1 MLNERKEKTMP
12 DLQNEPSEKIINI
25 AEKIPK
31 IKFSKGAIKLF
42 VLLILVLYLATGIY
56 IVQPNEQGVIRR
68 FGKFIRLDSPGLH
81 YHLPYPFES
90 AVTPSVTEVKRIEIG
105 FRTVRNGYVDVPEE
119 ALMLT
124 GDENIVSAE
133 SIVQYR
139 IKNAADY
146 LFNIIEPEQTVKN
159 AAEAALRQVIGSRK
173 IDDALTEGKY
183 EIQEESKI
191 LIQELLDS
199 YQSGIVVIA
208 VQLQDVNPPEEVSS
222 AFKDVA
228 SAKEDKSKFINE
240 AEGYY
245 NDVIPDARGEAVE
258 ITKKAEGYKIERIR
272 KAEGDVA
279 KFNQILAEYKKGKE
293 VTKYRLYIETM
304 ESILPKMKKY
314 IMENGDDNSLLKFL
328 PLSEQSIPIAP
339 GKEGVQ

>member
-1 MLNERKEKTMP
+1 MADFYNDPT
-12 DLQNEPSEKIINI
+12 EKIINI
-25 AEKIPK
+25 SEKIPK
-31 IKFSKGAIKLF
+31 IKFSKKIWK
-42 VLLILVLYLATGIY
+42 LLIILIVLLYLASGIY

-68 FGKFIRLDSPGLH
+68 FGKFTRLDSPGLH
-81 YHLPYPFES
+81 YHLPFPFET

-105 FRTVRNGYVDVPEE
+105 FRTARGGYLEVPEE

-146 LFNIIEPEQTVKN
+146 LFNIIEPELTVRN

-183 EIQEESKI
+183 EIQEETK
-191 LIQELLDS
+191 LLVQELLDI
-199 YQSGIVVIA
+199 YQSGILVTA
-208 VQLQDVNPPEEVSS
+208 VQLQDVNPPEEVSA

-240 AEGYY
+240 AEGYR
-245 NDVIPDARGEAVE
+245 NDIIPKARGEAAKIVKE
-258 ITKKAEGYKIERIR
+258 AEGYKMERIR
-272 KAEGDVA
+272 RAEGDVA
-279 KFNQILAEYKKGKE
+279 KFNQILAEYQNGKE
-293 VTKYRLYIETM
+293 VTRNRLYIETM
-304 ESILPKMKKY
+304 ELVLPHMKKFILEEKENNILKILPLNEPFAK
-314 IMENGDDNSLLKFL
+314 DLLG
-328 PLSEQSIPIAP
+328 EEVTQ
-339 GKEGVQ
+339 

>member
-1 MLNERKEKTMP
+1 MADFYDDPT
-12 DLQNEPSEKIINI
+12 EKIINI
-25 AEKIPK
+25 REKIPK
-31 IKFSKGAIKLF
+31 IKFSKKIWKLLI
-42 VLLILVLYLATGIY
+42 LLILVLYLASGIY

-68 FGKFIRLDSPGLH
+68 FGKFTRLDSPGLH
-81 YHLPYPFES
+81 YHLPFPFET

-105 FRTVRNGYVDVPEE
+105 FRTARGGYLEVPEE

-146 LFNIIEPEQTVKN
+146 LFNIIEPELTVRN

-183 EIQEESKI
+183 EIQEETKL
-191 LIQELLDS
+191 LIQELLDI
-199 YQSGIVVIA
+199 YQSGILVTA
-208 VQLQDVNPPEEVSS
+208 VQLQDVNPPEEVSA

-240 AEGYY
+240 AEGYR
-245 NDVIPDARGEAVE
+245 NDIIPKARGEAAKTIKE
-258 ITKKAEGYKIERIR
+258 AEGYKIERIR

-279 KFNQILAEYKKGKE
+279 KFNQILAEYQNGKE
-293 VTKYRLYIETM
+293 VTRNRLYIETM
-304 ESILPKMKKY
+304 ESVLPHMKKY
-314 IMENGDDNSLLKFL
+314 ILEEKENNILKIL
-328 PLSEQSIPIAP
+328 PLNEPFA
-339 GKEGVQ
+339 KDLLREEVTR

>member
-1 MLNERKEKTMP
+1 M
-12 DLQNEPSEKIINI
+12 SEFENDNNTDKIIKLT
-25 AEKIPK
+25 EKIPK
-31 IKFSKGAIKLF
+31 IKFGRGIIKLSII
-42 VLLILVLYLATGIY
+42 LILIIYFASGIY
-56 IVQPNEQGVIRR
+56 IVQPNEQGVIKR
-68 FGKFIRLDSPGLH
+68 FGKFTRIDSPGLH

-90 AVTPSVTEVKRIEIG
+90 ALTPSVTEVKRIEIG
-105 FRTVRNGYVDVPEE
+105 FRTVRGGYVEVSEE

-159 AAEAALRQVIGSRK
+159 ATEAALRQVIGERK

-183 EIQEESKI
+183 EIQEETKI

-199 YQSGIVVIA
+199 YKSGIVVIA

-228 SAKEDKSKFINE
+228 SAKEDKSKFINQ
-240 AEGYY
+240 AQGYR
-245 NDVIPDARGEAVE
+245 NDIIPNARGEAAKIIKE
-258 ITKKAEGYKIERIR
+258 AEGYKIERIR

-279 KFNQILAEYKKGKE
+279 KFNQVLAEYQNGKD

-304 ESILPKMKKY
+304 ESILPQMKKY
-314 IMENGDDNSLLKFL
+314 IMEKGADTDLLKFL
-328 PLSEQSIPIAP
+328 PLSDSFMPDVF
-339 GKEGVQ
+339 GKEATE

>member
-1 MLNERKEKTMP
+1 MADFYDDPT
-12 DLQNEPSEKIINI
+12 EKIINI
-25 AEKIPK
+25 REKIPK
-31 IKFSKGAIKLF
+31 IKFSKKIWK
-42 VLLILVLYLATGIY
+42 LLILLIIVLYLASGIY

-68 FGKFIRLDSPGLH
+68 FGKFTRLDSPGLH
-81 YHLPYPFES
+81 YHLPFPFET

-105 FRTVRNGYVDVPEE
+105 FRTARGGYLEVPEE

-146 LFNIIEPEQTVKN
+146 LFNIIEPELTVRN

-183 EIQEESKI
+183 EIQEETKL
-191 LIQELLDS
+191 LIQELLDI
-199 YQSGIVVIA
+199 YQSGILVTA
-208 VQLQDVNPPEEVSS
+208 VQLQDVNPPEEVSA

-240 AEGYY
+240 AEGYR
-245 NDVIPDARGEAVE
+245 NDIIPKARGEAAKIVKE
-258 ITKKAEGYKIERIR
+258 AEGYKIERIR
-272 KAEGDVA
+272 RAEGDVA
-279 KFNQILAEYKKGKE
+279 KFNQILAEYQNGKE
-293 VTKYRLYIETM
+293 VTRNRLYIETM
-304 ESILPKMKKY
+304 ESVLPHMKKFILEEKENNIFKILPLNEPFAK
-314 IMENGDDNSLLKFL
+314 DLLG
-328 PLSEQSIPIAP
+328 E
-339 GKEGVQ
+339 EVTR

>member
-1 MLNERKEKTMP
+1 MNDFR
-12 DLQNEPSEKIINI
+12 DDAGEKIINI

-31 IKFSKGAIKLF
+31 ITFGKKFLK
-42 VLLILVLYLATGIY
+42 LLILILVILYLVSGIY
-56 IVQPNEQGVIRR
+56 IVQPNEQGVVRR
-68 FGKFIRLDSPGLH
+68 FGKFNRLDSPGLH
-81 YHLPYPFES
+81 YHLPLPFES

-105 FRTVRNGYVDVPEE
+105 FRTVRDSYIEVQEE

-133 SIVQYR
+133 AIVQYR

-146 LFNIIEPEQTVKN
+146 LFNIIEPELTVKN
-159 AAEAALRQVIGSRK
+159 ASEAALRQVIGSRK

-183 EIQEESKI
+183 EIQEETRL
-191 LIQELLDS
+191 LIQELLDI
-199 YQSGIVVIA
+199 YQSGILAIA
-208 VQLQDVNPPEEVSS
+208 VQLQDVNPPTEVSA

-240 AEGYY
+240 AEGYR
-245 NDVIPDARGEAVE
+245 NDIIPKARGEAARIIKE
-258 ITKKAEGYKIERIR
+258 AEGYKIERIR

-279 KFNQILAEYKKGKE
+279 KFNQILAEYQKGKE

-304 ESILPKMKKY
+304 EKILPNMNKF
-314 IMENGDDNSLLKFL
+314 IIEETENNVLKLL
-328 PLSEQSIPIAP
+328 PLNEPLVQDLIRKEVEQ
-339 GKEGVQ
+339 K